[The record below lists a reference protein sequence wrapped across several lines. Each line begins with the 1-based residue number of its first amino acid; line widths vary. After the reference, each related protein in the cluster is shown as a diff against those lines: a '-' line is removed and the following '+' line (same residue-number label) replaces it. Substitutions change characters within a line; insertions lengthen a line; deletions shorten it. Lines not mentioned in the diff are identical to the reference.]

1 MSDLGFTYTIKDQ
14 VVTLYHG
21 EKKATVL
28 RGQKAL
34 EFIDETENASSAALQ
49 QLMARLT
56 GNYKHGNE
64 RHARN
69 VRKDRYKY

>member
-1 MSDLGFTYTIKDQ
+1 MSDLGFTYTIKGD
-14 VVTLYHG
+14 VVTLYHNG
-21 EKKATVL
+21 KQATVL
-28 RGQKAL
+28 RGRKAL
-34 EFIDETENASSAALQ
+34 DFVGEADSAPFAGMQ

-69 VRKDRYKY
+69 VRKERYKY